1 MAGWLNSKNTHINKT
16 EAGKELR
23 ETLKQ
28 DFLEKRQE
36 AEKAAYAYCCSC
48 EIGAEREQAFEI
60 YERIRNAT
68 RLYA

>member
-1 MAGWLNSKNTHINKT
+1 MTWLRDNNTHINKT
-16 EAGKELR
+16 ETGKELR
-23 ETLKQ
+23 ESLKKC
-28 DFLEKRQE
+28 FLEKRQE
-36 AEKAAYAYCCSC
+36 AEKAAYAYFCSC

>member
-1 MAGWLNSKNTHINKT
+1 MGSNQIKS
-16 EAGKELR
+16 GKELT
-23 ETLKQ
+23 ESLKK
-28 DFLEKRQE
+28 DFLEKRRE
-36 AEKAAYAYCCSC
+36 AEKAAYAYFCSC